1 MEKPKIIEL
10 KAVERTVDSKHLT
23 EVRGQELVPSVLYG
37 PAMKENIHFSV
48 DRIALEKILSVKS
61 LQYINLVFE
70 DGKKIDAIVKTTQF
84 HPVTDRPLH
93 VDFYALDEKVPVTVT
108 IPIRLT
114 GTSPGVIEGGRLYQ
128 SLRKLSV
135 KALPGKI
142 PAELTLDISKLQI
155 GHNLK
160 VRTLKLNGIQPLM
173 SPDRTILVIRPPRG
187 GKAKIEEFSDEEEA
201 AAAEAGSEAEA
212 TSAEE
217 NS

>member
-48 DRIALEKILSVKS
+48 NRIALEKILSVKS

-70 DGKKIDAIVKTTQF
+70 DGKKIDAIIKTTQF

-128 SLRKLSV
+128 SLRKLTV

-142 PAELTLDISKLQI
+142 PAELTLDIGKLQI

-187 GKAKIEEFSDEEEA
+187 GKAKIEEFSDEEAA

>member
-48 DRIALEKILSVKS
+48 NRIALEKILSVKS
-61 LQYINLVFE
+61 LQYINLFFE
-70 DGKKIDAIVKTTQF
+70 DGKKIDAIIKTTQF

-128 SLRKLSV
+128 SLRKLTV
-135 KALPGKI
+135 KALPGII
-142 PAELTLDISKLQI
+142 PAELTLDIGKLQI

-187 GKAKIEEFSDEEEA
+187 GKAKIEEFSDEEV

>member
-173 SPDRTILVIRPPRG
+173 SPDRTILVIRPPRD

>member
-37 PAMKENIHFSV
+37 PAMKENLHFSV
-48 DRIALEKILSVKS
+48 NRIALEKILSVKS

-70 DGKKIDAIVKTTQF
+70 DGKKIDAIIKTTQF

-128 SLRKLSV
+128 SLRKLTV
-135 KALPGKI
+135 KALPGII
-142 PAELTLDISKLQI
+142 PAELTLDIGKLQI

-187 GKAKIEEFSDEEEA
+187 GKAKIEEFSDEEV